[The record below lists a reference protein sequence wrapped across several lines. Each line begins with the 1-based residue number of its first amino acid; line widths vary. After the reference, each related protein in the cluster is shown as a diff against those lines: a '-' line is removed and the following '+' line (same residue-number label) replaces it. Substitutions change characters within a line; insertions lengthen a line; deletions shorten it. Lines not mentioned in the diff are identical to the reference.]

1 MNVRKLVRIAFVV
14 ACLSLVTCSSSSK
27 EKAPLCGDGGVPAVA
42 TSSVTVADF
51 SFTPQCIQVPL
62 GTTVTWTNTGMPIH
76 TVTSDPGA
84 PVSFDSGPLGEN
96 GVFTF
101 TFNQV
106 GVVDYHCTPHQ
117 NLGMVGT
124 VIVR

>member
-1 MNVRKLVRIAFVV
+1 MRVTRLVRVAFVV
-14 ACLSLVTCSSSSK
+14 ACVSLATCSSDSK
-27 EKAPLCGDGGVPAVA
+27 EKVPLCGDGGATAVA
-42 TSSVTVADF
+42 ASAVTVADF

-62 GTTVTWTNTGMPIH
+62 GTTVTWTNTGMPTH

-84 PVSFDSGPLGEN
+84 PVTFDSGPLGEN

-106 GVVDYHCTPHQ
+106 GVVNYHCTPHQ
-117 NLGMVGT
+117 SLGMVGT

>member
-1 MNVRKLVRIAFVV
+1 MALIVV
-14 ACLSLVTCSSSSK
+14 GLSLATCSSSSK
-27 EKAPLCGDGGVPAVA
+27 EKAPLCGDAGTTAVA

-62 GTTVTWTNTGMPIH
+62 GTTVTWTNTGSPTQ

-84 PVSFDSGPLGEN
+84 PVSFDSGALGEN

-101 TFNQV
+101 TFNQT
-106 GVVDYHCTPHQ
+106 GVVNYHSTPFE

>member
-1 MNVRKLVRIAFVV
+1 MRVTRLVRVAFVV
-14 ACLSLVTCSSSSK
+14 VCLSLATCSSDSK
-27 EKAPLCGDGGVPAVA
+27 EKAPLCGDGGATAVA

-62 GTTVTWTNTGMPIH
+62 GTTVNWTNTGMPIH

-84 PVSFDSGPLGEN
+84 PVTFDSGPLGEN

>member
-1 MNVRKLVRIAFVV
+1 MRVTKLVRIAFVV
-14 ACLSLVTCSSSSK
+14 VCLSLATCSSSSK
-27 EKAPLCGDGGVPAVA
+27 GKTPLCGDAGIAAVA

-51 SFTPQCIQVPL
+51 SFTPKCIQVPL
-62 GTTVTWTNTGMPIH
+62 GTTVTWTNTGQATH
-76 TVTSDPGA
+76 TVTSDAGSA
-84 PVSFDSGPLGEN
+84 VTFDSGPLGEN

-106 GVVDYHCTPHQ
+106 GEIDYHSTPFES
-117 NLGMVGT
+117 LGMVGT